1 MGRMQHQVSRRAG
14 TAFLSTPNG
23 QYGNDYNKNDNYD
36 NAYTNKNVGQG
47 ITAATMAFHT
57 TTRCHPVTS
66 TTSFLDGE
74 ETQVTDLQA
83 FFTALCHLSV
93 AEDAMRKA
101 TGESFPPAVLGL
113 QRYSSVFGKPVQPPL
128 DGLSQQE

>member
-1 MGRMQHQVSRRAG
+1 
-14 TAFLSTPNG
+14 
-23 QYGNDYNKNDNYD
+23 
-36 NAYTNKNVGQG
+36 
-47 ITAATMAFHT
+47 MAFHT

-74 ETQVTDLQA
+74 ETQVTDPQA

-101 TGESFPPAVLGL
+101 TGESFPPQPCWGCKDITAVLGL
-113 QRYSSVFGKPVQPPL
+113 QGYPSASGKPVQPPL